1 MKLLIPVRYFKFLL
15 QIKLNLNFKRNII
28 SKESKNCFIFQGP
41 ILREENKPKQ
51 VEVDLPW
58 LSKTEQVEKRKPS
71 ESLEKQSILFSTID
85 TKPEI
90 KEIEIGTDQMT
101 ILTSM
106 QKDTKAT
113 MSLFQ
118 QYEQLNNVLEQQRLQ
133 FMERE
138 KQFEELVKKQ
148 IEGQALL
155 DSQLKMQQGRMQNLL
170 QV

>member
-1 MKLLIPVRYFKFLL
+1 M
-15 QIKLNLNFKRNII
+15 
-28 SKESKNCFIFQGP
+28 
-41 ILREENKPKQ
+41 REENKPKQ